1 MDCFI
6 LHLISMFYI
15 IERLRFIVLMY
26 FSEQKNPNK
35 FRKGKVRNIMQ
46 IHQTLTLI
54 GLLQRQLQHYLF
66 KGYAVTL

>member
-26 FSEQKNPNK
+26 
-35 FRKGKVRNIMQ
+35 
-46 IHQTLTLI
+46 
-54 GLLQRQLQHYLF
+54 
-66 KGYAVTL
+66 